1 MSPDQARKLF
11 IEKYSSFGCELHDKV
26 DEELEIR
33 LAGKSIK
40 IDDSELKGYAERS
53 ANFSLYE
60 AAPCQTSICSRNY
73 REQLIGS
80 STTILRSSIGLLQTE
95 TVMGPV
101 EGLHLVVSR
110 PSPLFLDFHR
120 FSPDF
125 LVWWHEDVTRR
136 ARILDNRT
144 LKSLM
149 PRILTVKVVNL
160 NASSVSEAI
169 KLSNPIID
177 AGLFKIAA
185 SRRKSFNVR
194 EAWLDRRRAT
204 LATEHQGQGSE
215 QLPKVAPINDLV
227 KLYVLAIGTSYA
239 PLRFLALYQVLEYF
253 FLKTADEKLYARLK
267 GRIGGVGF
275 ACDAPHFDRLIQDV
289 LDHRR
294 ENDEKEMLKSVM
306 EKYVDEDELIE
317 FITGYEGSLQKEK
330 PLTSKQKVFGSEVQI
345 SPAKGHVLGTSA
357 KSIKVIRNALVHSSD
372 RHERQDRYIP
382 FSPATKTVEDY
393 IPLMDFLAQKV
404 MIATGQS
411 I

>member
-1 MSPDQARKLF
+1 MSPSEARKLF
-11 IEKYSSFGCELHDKV
+11 VEKYSSFGCELLDKA
-26 DEELEIR
+26 DEDLEIR
-33 LAGKSIK
+33 LGGRSIK
-40 IDDSELKGYAERS
+40 IEDGDLVGYAERS
-53 ANFSLYE
+53 AVFGDHE
-60 AAPCQTSICSRNY
+60 AAPCQTSICSSKY
-73 REQLIGS
+73 REQLIGT
-80 STTILRSSIGLLQTE
+80 STSILRAAVGLDRTE
-95 TVMGPV
+95 IIMGPA
-101 EGLHLVVSR
+101 EGTHLIVSR

-120 FSPDF
+120 FSPEF
-125 LVWWHEDVTRR
+125 LTWWHEDVSRR

-149 PRILTVKVVNL
+149 PRMLTVKVFNI
-160 NASSVSEAI
+160 NASSIAEAVKVS
-169 KLSNPIID
+169 SPIID

-185 SRRKSFNVR
+185 TRRRALNVR

-204 LATEHQGQGSE
+204 LSMEEQSE
-215 QLPKVAPINDLV
+215 SGEPLPKVAPINDLV
-227 KLYVLAIGTSYA
+227 KLYVLAVGTSYA
-239 PLRFLALYQVLEYF
+239 PLRFLALYQILEYF
-253 FLKTADEKLYARLK
+253 FLKTSDEKLYSRLK
-267 GRIGGVGF
+267 SRIGSLAF
-275 ACDAPHFDRLIQDV
+275 ACEATHFDRLIQDV

-294 ENDEKEMLKSVM
+294 ENDEKEMLKLVI

-317 FITGYEGSLQKEK
+317 FINSYEASLPKEK
-330 PLTSKQKVFGSEVQI
+330 PLTSKQKVFGSEVQA
-345 SPAKGHVLGTSA
+345 SPAKGHVFGTSA